1 MRVITQINHEQ
12 IAITLFAWNQKY
24 ILKYELE
31 NLEQT
36 YKIRELDTAGE
47 ADVKRIA
54 TEEAF
59 LEKVMARFQAMQND
73 WSEALM

>member
-1 MRVITQINHEQ
+1 MRVITQLTHEQ

-36 YKIRELDTAGE
+36 YKVRELDTAGE
-47 ADVKRIA
+47 ADIKRIA
-54 TEEAF
+54 TDNDF
-59 LEKVMARFQAMQND
+59 LQKVLARFEAMQSD
-73 WSEALM
+73 WGEIL